1 MREQEAI
8 ARARRGDI
16 AGLEALVRAHQLRA
30 VRTAYLIVGDHA
42 LAEDIVQQAFLRAF
56 QRIDQLDP
64 ARPFAPWF
72 LRSVANDA
80 LKAIER
86 GRRTISLDA
95 ADEATGAR
103 ALADLLADPAAGP
116 AECLEEAER
125 AEAVWRALQ
134 RLPAAQRAAVVL
146 HYYAGLSTAE
156 VAGRVGDPPPTV
168 RWRLHAA
175 RKRLQGW
182 LREWVSPEERGAG
195 EHEPANERSAGGGR

>member
-156 VAGRVGDPPPTV
+156 VAGRVGDPAPTI

-182 LREWVSPEERGAG
+182 LREWVSPEDGGAG
-195 EHEPANERSAGGGR
+195 EQEPAHERSVGGGR

>member
-8 ARARRGDI
+8 ARARR
-16 AGLEALVRAHQLRA
+16 ATSRLEVLVRAHQLRA
-30 VRTAYLIVGDHA
+30 VRTAFLIVGDRA
-42 LAEDIVQQAFLRAF
+42 LAEDIVQQAFLRAY

-64 ARPFAPWF
+64 ARPFGPWF

-86 GRRTISLDA
+86 GRRTSLLDA
-95 ADEATGAR
+95 ADEATGVA

-116 AECLEEAER
+116 AERL
-125 AEAVWRALQ
+125 EAVDRAGPSGAPSSGSPP
-134 RLPAAQRAAVVL
+134 RSAAVVL

-156 VAGRVGDPPPTV
+156 VAGKMGDPAPTI

-182 LREWVSPEERGAG
+182 LREWVSPEDGGAG
-195 EHEPANERSAGGGR
+195 EQEPAHERSVGGGR